1 MTEKQN
7 IKAKAWELT
16 LMYTGPKY
24 GAFSAVQTANPT
36 GKLTVEDHIQSF
48 KQIADVFEKLITE
61 E

>member
-1 MTEKQN
+1 MTEKQD

-24 GAFSAVQTANPT
+24 DAFLSVQSANPT
-36 GKLTVEDHIQSF
+36 GKLTVEDHIKNF
-48 KQIADVFEKLITE
+48 KQISDVFEKLITE